1 MSLESTVRFSDRVED
16 YVRYRP
22 GYPLDVVE
30 VLISRGALRDG
41 QTIADIGSGTGKSC
55 EPFLSAGFQ
64 VIGVE
69 PNREMREAGDALL
82 RRFPGFRSV
91 DGRAEATG
99 LADASVDA
107 VIAGQ
112 AFHWFDT
119 AAARR
124 ELARIVRPPG
134 LIALIWND
142 RETTTSPF
150 LCEYESLLKTYCPEY
165 TRVSSKWADEPRIRS
180 FFAPAEI
187 ERAQFPNDQ
196 DVDFEGL
203 RGRLMS
209 SSYAPKDGPL
219 HEPMLAEL
227 RRIFEVHARSG
238 LVRISYLTNV
248 YFGFVHRS

>member
-1 MSLESTVRFSDRVED
+1 MPLESTLRFADRVED
-16 YVRYRP
+16 YIRYRP
-22 GYPLDVVE
+22 GYPVGVVS
-30 VLISRGALRDG
+30 VLIERGGLRAG

-55 EPFLSAGFQ
+55 EPFLDAGLH

-82 RRFPGFRSV
+82 ARFTTFRSV
-91 DGRAEATG
+91 DGRAEATK
-99 LADASVDA
+99 LPDASVDA
-107 VIAGQ
+107 TIAGQ

-119 AAARR
+119 AAARG

-142 RETTTSPF
+142 RETASTAF
-150 LCEYESLLKTYCPEY
+150 LRDYEHLLKTHCPEY
-165 TRVSSKWADEPRIRS
+165 SRVSSKWADEPRIRA
-180 FFAPAEI
+180 FFAPAGV

-227 RRIFEVHARSG
+227 RRIFDLHASG
-238 LVRISYLTNV
+238 GTVRISYLTNV
-248 YFGFVHRS
+248 YFGFVHR